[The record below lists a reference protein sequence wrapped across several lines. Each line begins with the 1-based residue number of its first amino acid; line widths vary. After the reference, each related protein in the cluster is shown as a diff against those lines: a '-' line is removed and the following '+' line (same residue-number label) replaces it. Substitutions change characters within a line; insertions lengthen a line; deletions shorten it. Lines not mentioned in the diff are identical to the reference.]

1 MKKKSA
7 ETAKEEADDVQT
19 IIDYATNFVHE
30 KKELDKEKEQFK
42 DSFETIV
49 NDYNLR
55 KAILNELN
63 KKHPNKKIEEII
75 NKLEVF
81 EIYNY
86 EISGKDNIL
95 TVILE
100 LYR

>member
-42 DSFETIV
+42 DERNSL
-49 NDYNLR
+49 NL
-55 KAILNELN
+55 KQ
-63 KKHPNKKIEEII
+63 II
-75 NKLEVF
+75 RWL
-81 EIYNY
+81 
-86 EISGKDNIL
+86 
-95 TVILE
+95 
-100 LYR
+100 